1 MAQHA
6 FKLVIILYY
15 KKSWGDGFHSFDP
28 QDAVPVGMVA
38 SFPCRIVFVPLF
50 SNGER
55 QLDFFLFFPG
65 TVVVSRCFEW
75 GADEILH
82 LGDIKQSEAVK
93 IPLGPL
99 GHFRRELL
107 RYIARLTNPAE
118 LARTVTF
125 RAFISSML
133 NLM

>member
-1 MAQHA
+1 MA
-6 FKLVIILYY
+6 
-15 KKSWGDGFHSFDP
+15 
-28 QDAVPVGMVA
+28 A
-38 SFPCRIVFVPLF
+38 SVPCRVLASLSGEVCCLF
-50 SNGER
+50 GHLARTHESFARLRSDGER
-55 QLDFFLFFPG
+55 QRDFFLFFPG

-75 GADEILH
+75 GADEVLH

-133 NLM
+133 NLMWTLPLR